1 MSKSLELPEIEIIRR
16 DLERDVA
23 GRKIKSAEVASMT
36 LLPRY
41 KSRKAFTDSLSGQ
54 KISAARRAGLAL
66 VLIMK
71 NEYLVMKLGDGAFL
85 ERVAAK
91 AKVTKG

>member
-1 MSKSLELPEIEIIRR
+1 VSTPLELPEIEIIRR

-23 GRKIKSAEVASMT
+23 GRKIKNAEIASLT

-54 KISAARRAGLAL
+54 KIYSARRAGLAL

-71 NEYLVMKLGDGAFL
+71 DDYLVMKIGFFHQMIIS
-85 ERVAAK
+85 
-91 AKVTKG
+91 